1 MYISRSFKGVRMFFI
16 IAFLIAAIFFGYVSI
31 TSFRTGQ
38 SMNGFELVFDLLLA
52 VIFAFFLI
60 FSRYDEIVFTDS
72 EIRYLKRN
80 KTIKAVKWDDYNNV
94 NFKRGHQGNVVVI
107 LNNTSSG
114 NSPEAGERNGDNEY
128 HLFFRGGFWQQRKA
142 KN

>member
-1 MYISRSFKGVRMFFI
+1 MKNTSDIKEEHFE
-16 IAFLIAAIFFGYVSI
+16 IALS
-31 TSFRTGQ
+31 
-38 SMNGFELVFDLLLA
+38 SMILTC
-52 VIFAFFLI
+52 ILI

-107 LNNTSSG
+107 LNNTSCG
-114 NSPEAGERNGDNEY
+114 NGPEAGERNGDNEY
-128 HLFFRGGFWQQRKA
+128 HLLFSWWFLATKKGKELVEFLENRYGVSFKV
-142 KN
+142 